1 MGPGD
6 IFVLSAPSGSG
17 KTTICRELLKRVEDL
32 EPSIS
37 YTTRT
42 RKPGEVDGVDYR
54 FISAEL
60 FDKMTKSGEFLEF
73 AEVYGSRYGTRR
85 DAVREIVSRGADA
98 LLEIDVQG
106 GRRVKELI
114 SEAVLIAVFPPGW
127 DALRH
132 RLVERGRDSR
142 EEVEARLRA
151 ASGEVETL
159 LSYDFLVV
167 NDDLDKAVT
176 RIEWIVRACRL
187 RRSRTRAFVETRL
200 KESERMRNG
209 ASNGRGLPGQCQE
222 SFRADS
228 CGREKGEASPGGTEG
243 HD

>member
-17 KTTICRELLKRVEDL
+17 KTTICRELLKRVESL
-32 EPSIS
+32 EPSVS
-37 YTTRT
+37 YTTRV
-42 RKPGEVDGVDYR
+42 RKPGEADGVDYR

-60 FDKMTKSGEFLEF
+60 FDKMVESSEFLEF
-73 AEVYGSRYGTRR
+73 AEVYGSRYGTHR

-106 GRRVKELI
+106 GRRVKELVP
-114 SEAVLIAVFPPGW
+114 EAVLVAVFPPGW
-127 DALRH
+127 DVLRR
-132 RLVERGRDSR
+132 RLVERGRDTR

-159 LSYDFLVV
+159 LSYDYLVV

-187 RRSRTRAFVETRL
+187 RRSRMRASVETRL
-200 KESERMRNG
+200 KESERMGNG
-209 ASNGRGLPGQCQE
+209 ASNG
-222 SFRADS
+222 
-228 CGREKGEASPGGTEG
+228 
-243 HD
+243 